1 MIAVILKLEQVL
13 SQNVYGD
20 IGNVAL
26 RAVRSIVIVVADS
39 HRCGGWIKELGPI
52 DAYSTRLTV
61 FGEWCWIA
69 IVAAR
74 GHSRLGISFL
84 EMKFRKSSGSPDGHV
99 WGGAPDSHVCG
110 CSLEVA
116 RRIVMF
122 AVAHLRLLTG

>member
-52 DAYSTRLTV
+52 DAYSTRLTG
-61 FGEWCWIA
+61 FSEWCWTA

-74 GHSRLGISFL
+74 GH
-84 EMKFRKSSGSPDGHV
+84 
-99 WGGAPDSHVCG
+99 
-110 CSLEVA
+110 
-116 RRIVMF
+116 
-122 AVAHLRLLTG
+122 